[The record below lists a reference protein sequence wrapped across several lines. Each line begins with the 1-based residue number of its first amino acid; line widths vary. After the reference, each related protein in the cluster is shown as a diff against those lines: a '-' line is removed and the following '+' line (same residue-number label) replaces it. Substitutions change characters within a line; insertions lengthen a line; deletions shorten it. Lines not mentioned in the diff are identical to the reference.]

1 MEDKILEAYK
11 KWRLGNTPFSWQKL
25 AESAGV
31 SEAEILRQFPTQDL
45 LDVGV
50 WRDLLFRTLAKVK
63 TEPVYAD
70 YTSREKMLSFHYTIV
85 ESLKSERELVLWYL
99 KPLGVLD
106 VDPQFLKDFF
116 IHFQAFATEV
126 LNEGMET
133 GQIPKRYWISSQ
145 YARIHHLQALY
156 VLRTWAEDASENQ
169 VHTDSAIEKAVNL
182 GFDLMERN
190 FVDSAWDFGKF
201 LFTRN

>member
-11 KWRLGNTPFSWQKL
+11 KWRLTNTPFSWKEL
-25 AESAGV
+25 AQSSGV
-31 SEAEILRQFPTQDL
+31 TEEEIRGHFPQQDL
-45 LDVGV
+45 LDIGV

-63 TEPVYAD
+63 SEPVYAE
-70 YTSREKMLSFHYTIV
+70 YSAREKMLSFYYTLV
-85 ESLKSERELVLWYL
+85 ESLKADSELVLFYL
-99 KPLGVLD
+99 KPLNVMD
-106 VDPQFLKDFF
+106 VDPHFLRDFF
-116 IHFQAFATEV
+116 IHFKAFATEV

-133 GQIPKRYWISSQ
+133 GQIPKRYWISGQ

-156 VLRTWAEDASENQ
+156 VLRTWAEDTSENQ
-169 VHTDSAIEKAVNL
+169 VHTDGAIEKAVNL

-201 LFTRN
+201 LFARN